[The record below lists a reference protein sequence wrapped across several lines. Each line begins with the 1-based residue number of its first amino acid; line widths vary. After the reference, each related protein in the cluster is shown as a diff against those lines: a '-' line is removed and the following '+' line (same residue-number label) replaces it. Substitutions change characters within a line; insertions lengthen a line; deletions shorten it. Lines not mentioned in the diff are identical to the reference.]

1 MPVSEKLIMMPMQ
14 VTPPRR
20 NRVWCSTGKIFP
32 QCTGASSEVVDKV
45 TAEYR
50 NAQISE

>member
-1 MPVSEKLIMMPMQ
+1 MPVSEKLIMIPMQ

-20 NRVWCSTGKIFP
+20 NRVWCSAGKILP
-32 QCTGASSEVVDKV
+32 QCTGASSEVVGKE

-50 NAQISE
+50 NDEVSG